1 MTSSDGGA
9 TRGLVVRKLSA
20 AGQKATNW
28 FARSRRYRSGENS
41 VTLKED
47 YRMYIMPNDFQAF
60 DQGGQ
65 IEQKVY
71 CRWELEIGDR
81 ITWFTEKLSGL
92 AEVVAKVNGDTSGV
106 FIFKKVS

>member
-1 MTSSDGGA
+1 
-9 TRGLVVRKLSA
+9 
-20 AGQKATNW
+20 
-28 FARSRRYRSGENS
+28 